1 LILSIL
7 RFVTYKKYPLV
18 CVRMAQSGG
27 QMRKA
32 LTYKL
37 VLLGD
42 AGVGKTALAVQFVKG
57 QFNEFTE
64 STIGASFLNQ
74 TVTLPDD
81 TLVKFQIW
89 DTAGQERFHSL
100 APMYYRGA
108 QAAIIVYDI
117 TNRNSFAKAN
127 DWVRELQQ
135 QGDPNV
141 VVAYVG
147 NKCDLETN
155 RKVSREEA
163 QQYCEENGLFF
174 METSAKTATGV
185 SELFMKIAKQL
196 PQVQREKEMGRFPQ
210 QSKSVSNGRNAQLGN
225 DAKQKPSGGGCC
237 N

>member
-1 LILSIL
+1 M
-7 RFVTYKKYPLV
+7 TTP
-18 CVRMAQSGG
+18 QQG

-64 STIGASFLNQ
+64 STIGASFMNQ
-74 TVTLPDD
+74 TVTLADD

-108 QAAIIVYDI
+108 QAAIVVYDI
-117 TNRNSFAKAN
+117 TNDGSFIKAKG
-127 DWVRELQQ
+127 WVKELQQ

-141 VVAYVG
+141 IVVLVG
-147 NKCDLETN
+147 NKTDMAES
-155 RKVSREEA
+155 RKVDPSIA
-163 QQYCEENGLFF
+163 QSYAQDNGLFF
-174 METSAKTATGV
+174 IETSAKTGSNV
-185 SELFMKIAKQL
+185 QELFMKIAKQL
-196 PQVQREKEMGRFPQ
+196 PKVQKKQVTPSSFPTPQ
-210 QSKSVSNGRNAQLGN
+210 TNTKPKSGT
-225 DAKQKPSGGGCC
+225 CC
-237 N
+237 S

>member
-1 LILSIL
+1 
-7 RFVTYKKYPLV
+7 
-18 CVRMAQSGG
+18 MAAQGG
-27 QMRKA
+27 MRKA

-64 STIGASFLNQ
+64 STIGASFMNQ
-74 TVTLPDD
+74 TVSLPDD

-108 QAAIIVYDI
+108 QAAIVVFDI
-117 TNRNSFAKAN
+117 TNRNSFEKAK
-127 DWVRELQQ
+127 DWVKELQQ

-141 VVAYVG
+141 VVAFVG
-147 NKCDLETN
+147 NKVDMENL
-155 RKVSREEA
+155 RKVNTEESQRYA
-163 QQYCEENGLFF
+163 SDNGLFY
-174 METSAKTATGV
+174 METSAKTANNV

-196 PQVQREKEMGRFPQ
+196 PKMKQREPQ
-210 QSKSVSNGRNAQLGN
+210 PRPLPIDNSSNSNGNGN
-225 DAKQKPSGGGCC
+225 GKKKDEGGCC
-237 N
+237 TII

>member
-1 LILSIL
+1 
-7 RFVTYKKYPLV
+7 
-18 CVRMAQSGG
+18 MASSTAAGG

-42 AGVGKTALAVQFVKG
+42 AGVGKTALAVQFVRG

-64 STIGASFLNQ
+64 STIGASLMHQ

-108 QAAIIVYDI
+108 QAAIVVFDI
-117 TNRNSFAKAN
+117 TYRNSFDKAK
-127 DWVRELQQ
+127 DWVKELQQ

-141 VVAYVG
+141 VVAFVG
-147 NKCDLETN
+147 NKVDMEN
-155 RKVSREEA
+155 QRKVTTEEA
-163 QQYCEENGLFF
+163 
-174 METSAKTATGV
+174 
-185 SELFMKIAKQL
+185 
-196 PQVQREKEMGRFPQ
+196 
-210 QSKSVSNGRNAQLGN
+210 
-225 DAKQKPSGGGCC
+225 
-237 N
+237 

>member
-1 LILSIL
+1 
-7 RFVTYKKYPLV
+7 
-18 CVRMAQSGG
+18 MASSTAAGG

-64 STIGASFLNQ
+64 STIGASFMNQ

-108 QAAIIVYDI
+108 QAAIVVFDI
-117 TNRNSFAKAN
+117 TYRNSFDKAK
-127 DWVRELQQ
+127 DWVKELQQ

-141 VVAYVG
+141 VVAFVG
-147 NKCDLETN
+147 NKVDMEN
-155 RKVSREEA
+155 QRKVTTEEA
-163 QQYCEENGLFF
+163 QSYANTNGLFYT
-174 METSAKTATGV
+174 ETSAKAAIGV
-185 SELFMKIAKQL
+185 SELFMRIAKQL
-196 PQVQREKEMGRFPQ
+196 PKVQKEKKRYQTSNIEGRF
-210 QSKSVSNGRNAQLGN
+210 R
-225 DAKQKPSGGGCC
+225 QKETR
-237 N
+237 